1 MLNNLPSL
9 LKCHRSTY
17 LQCPQAERSLL
28 SRRWQT
34 QPFVD
39 RCWIRSSRLMSTIRS
54 SQQQPR
60 QWKRVVLFSSVFFGG
75 ALYLDS
81 SDPTSSRILHTFKAI
96 HRVGQAGVV
105 GLQVAVDYQ
114 WWYLSCRYNHDEEDL
129 VEAKKRKCHLKSAK
143 RVRDGLQRLGGIYV
157 KLGQHISAMKYVLP
171 IEWTSTMEVLQD
183 RCDSTSTRQDL
194 EHLFLTDYGLPLEQV
209 FDVFDWDR
217 PLGVA
222 SLAQVHKARLASTGE
237 WVAVKLQHPRL
248 DEFCKMD
255 LDTVQAIVGC
265 IKWVF
270 PDFGFEWVLQEM
282 QDALPLE
289 LDFVNEANN
298 ARQVDRNFH
307 GGSEVDLA
315 LVIPRILWAQR
326 RILCMECK

>member
-1 MLNNLPSL
+1 M
-9 LKCHRSTY
+9 HSTKHH
-17 LQCPQAERSLL
+17 
-28 SRRWQT
+28 
-34 QPFVD
+34 
-39 RCWIRSSRLMSTIRS
+39 
-54 SQQQPR
+54 QPR
-60 QWKRVVLFSSVFFGG
+60 QWKQVLLFGSIFFGG
-75 ALYLDS
+75 ALYLDNGDS
-81 SDPTSSRILHTFKAI
+81 TSRIVHTFKAI
-96 HRVGQAGVV
+96 RRVGQAGVV
-105 GLQVAVDYQ
+105 GLEVALDYQ
-114 WWYLSCRYNHDEEDL
+114 WWYLSCQYNHDAEDL
-129 VEAKKRKCHLKSAK
+129 VEMKKRQCHLKSAK
-143 RVRDGLQRLGGIYV
+143 RVLDGLQQLGGIYV
-157 KLGQHISAMKYVLP
+157 KLGQHISAMKYILP
-171 IEWTSTMEVLQD
+171 IEWTSTLEVLQD
-183 RCDSTSTRQDL
+183 RCDPTSTRQEL

-209 FDVFDWDR
+209 FDVFDWDH

-255 LDTVQAIVGC
+255 LETVQAIVGC

-270 PDFGFEWVLQEM
+270 PDFGFEWILQEM

-307 GGSEVDLA
+307 GGSEDDLA